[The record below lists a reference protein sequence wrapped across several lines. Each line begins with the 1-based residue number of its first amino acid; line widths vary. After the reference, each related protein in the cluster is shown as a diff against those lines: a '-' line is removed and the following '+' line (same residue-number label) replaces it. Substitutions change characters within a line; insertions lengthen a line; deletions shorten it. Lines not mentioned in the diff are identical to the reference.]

1 MCAYLCCL
9 LCLYTCVIVW
19 WLCIW
24 SVRVG
29 GVCVW
34 YMGAHICC
42 HVCTHVCGICVYG
55 MFTCSV
61 CVCACEGCLTIL
73 AGVSDRICQWSSLSL
88 HLQSLWERVSSDR
101 RQILWAEEPT
111 PFPLGGRM
119 MFSQWLHNSSNQ
131 SSSRLSA
138 ICIARISRLS
148 FVFNFFFFIG
158 LLFVLALESFH
169 CYIVEVLNLLFC
181 DHWLSWHAQTFH
193 TLL

>member
-111 PFPLGGRM
+111 LFPLGGRM

-181 DHWLSWHAQTFH
+181 GHWLSWHAQTFH